1 MGYTMHSDLKLAVPI
16 EYPEEQRPSHVQ
28 KLERPQPLV
37 KASRLAFLRFG
48 KPDLDQCRNFW
59 SDFGLR
65 VVEST
70 PMRLCMGTADGSP
83 VAIVATKSAKPRF
96 LGAAFEVD
104 ADVDWQDLLRRTAGR
119 ALGSDELPGGGS
131 GIECIDPEGFAVWL
145 IAPQARVDVKP
156 VREAVP
162 ANGNT
167 FHHANRINA
176 TVRTPIE
183 PATVGRLGHYVL
195 QTPRFAEMAQ
205 WYMSHLGLI
214 PSDVQYLP
222 DGSPLLAFFRLD
234 KGGTPVDHHT
244 VVIASGLK
252 ADYEHSAYEV
262 ADLDALGQGQQ
273 VMRAAG
279 HEHFWGIGRHVLGSQ
294 LFDYWSDHD
303 KHQFEHYTDGDV
315 FTADR
320 PTHYVP
326 FAPGSIWAWGDDAPR
341 EIFPQKSL
349 GMLWR
354 AIQLVR
360 RRVYSLDKLKAMAAA
375 TDQPARPWL

>member
-1 MGYTMHSDLKLAVPI
+1 MTFTAPLAAPP
-16 EYPEEQRPSHVQ
+16 EYPEGQRPPHVQ
-28 KLERPQPLV
+28 QLMRPAPLL
-37 KASRLAFLRFG
+37 KARKLAFLRFA
-48 KPDLDQCRNFW
+48 KPNLAKSKRFW
-59 SDFGLR
+59 SDFGLTE
-65 VVEST
+65 VEST
-70 PMRLCMGTADGSP
+70 PSRLCMRAADGGP
-83 VAIVATKSAKPRF
+83 VAIVATKSDTAAF

-104 ADVDWQDLLRRTAGR
+104 ADVNWEDLLRHTGGR
-119 ALGSDELPGGGS
+119 RLDVSEIPGGGV
-131 GIECIDPEGFAVWL
+131 GIECMDPEGFAVWL
-145 IAPQARVDVKP
+145 ISPQTRINVAP
-156 VREAVP
+156 VRAAVP
-162 ANGNT
+162 ANANT
-167 FHHANRINA
+167 FHQTSRVNA

-183 PATVGRLGHYVL
+183 PAAIGRLGHYVL
-195 QTPRFAEMAQ
+195 QTPRFAEMAN
-205 WYMSHLGLI
+205 WYMTHLGLI

-234 KGGTPVDHHT
+234 LGDTPADHHT
-244 VVIASGLK
+244 VVIASGLVPG
-252 ADYEHSAYEV
+252 YEHSAYEV

-279 HEHFWGIGRHVLGSQ
+279 HQHFWGIGRHVLGSQ
-294 LFDYWSDHD
+294 LFDYWTDHD

-326 FAPGSIWAWGDDAPR
+326 FTPGSIWAWGDDAPR

-354 AIQLVR
+354 AIQLIR
-360 RRVYSLDKLKAMAAA
+360 RGTYSLTKLKAMAAA